1 MKKLCSLLL
10 SAVLLAAL
18 VVPSAAASNRYTDI
32 PSGSLLA
39 GEIESA
45 AQYGLMNGMGDGTF
59 GYYHS
64 ITRAQF
70 ATVLVRMFGWTQQTP
85 RTASYTD
92 VPMGQYWYT
101 YVETAVANGVADAG
115 GKFRP
120 YDPITRGE
128 MAVMLV
134 RALGYQGVAARAASD
149 TLPFSDVTSNR
160 GYIAVAYAIGMTKG
174 VTATTFAP
182 NASATRAQAAA
193 MLVRIYEKLHQ
204 ETDWVHGFY
213 AISSYSQIGLS
224 SKMDAV
230 SAVWSRMTY
239 SSAGSV
245 LSTTSANGNEFYVPN
260 GYTSATAY
268 LENQGTPMNLCVFMD
283 TSVPS
288 GSTNTLYA
296 MLSTP
301 ESRTQAVSQILNELT
316 TSYKAAGHNPYA
328 GVTID
333 FEGLHSAAKSN
344 FSAFLTE
351 LSQKLKAVGKPLYV
365 CVSPVLTTGGYYDG
379 YDYRTIGDLADKVI
393 LMAYD
398 YDSRD
403 LSGYVG
409 TTYYKTTAP
418 APIDQVYESL
428 KAITAPSTG
437 VRDVSKI
444 ALGFSSKN
452 TAWQVDAQGKLLSAV
467 PVYPTN
473 DTVYQRLSQAG
484 TVQGWSQ
491 NYQMPYATYTGSD
504 GNSYFLWYDNA
515 HSVQARLQLAKL
527 FGVSGVSLWR
537 MGNIPV
543 WDSWSWQSLLH
554 S

>member
-1 MKKLCSLLL
+1 MKKLFSLLITL
-10 SAVLLAAL
+10 ILLVTLAL
-18 VVPSAAASNRYTDI
+18 PATAAANRYSDI

-59 GYYHS
+59 GYYNS

-70 ATVLVRMFGWTQQTP
+70 ATVLVRMFGWTMQTP
-85 RTASYTD
+85 KTASYTD
-92 VPMGQYWYT
+92 VPSSQYWYS
-101 YVETAVANGVADAG
+101 YVETAVSNGVADAG

-134 RALGYQGVAARAASD
+134 RALGYQGIASRASAD
-149 TLPFSDVTSNR
+149 TLPFNDVTANR
-160 GYIAVAYAIGMTKG
+160 GYISVAYAIGMTKG

-182 NASATRAQAAA
+182 NSSATRAQAAA

-213 AISSYSQIGLS
+213 AISSYGQIGLS

-230 SAVWSRMTY
+230 SAGWSRMTY
-239 SSAGSV
+239 SSAGAV

-260 GYTSATAY
+260 GYSSATEY
-268 LENQGTPMNLCVFMD
+268 LENQGTPLNLSVFMD
-283 TSVPS
+283 TSIS
-288 GSTNTLYA
+288 NGSSNTLYA
-296 MLSTP
+296 MLATSDG
-301 ESRTQAVSQILNELT
+301 RTQAVNQILNELAV
-316 TSYKAAGHNPYA
+316 SYKAVGHNPYT

-333 FEGLHSAAKSN
+333 FEGLRSAAKSN
-344 FSAFLTE
+344 FTAFLTE
-351 LSQKLKAVGKPLYV
+351 LSQKLKAQGKSLYV
-365 CVSPVLTTGGYYDG
+365 CVPPVLTTGAYYDG
-379 YDYRTIGDLADKVI
+379 YDYRSIGDLADKVI

-398 YDSRD
+398 YDSSN
-403 LSGYVG
+403 LSGYAG
-409 TTYYKTTAP
+409 TAYYKTAAP

-428 KAITAPSTG
+428 KAITDSSTG

-444 ALGFSSKN
+444 ALGFSCKS
-452 TAWQVDAQGKLLSAV
+452 TAWQVDTQGKLLSTT

-473 DTVYQRLSQAG
+473 DTVYQRLSQSG

-504 GNSYFLWYDNA
+504 GNTYFLWYDNA
-515 HSVQARLQLAKL
+515 RSVEARLELAKL
-527 FGVSGVSLWR
+527 FGISGVSLWR

-543 WDSWSWQSLLH
+543 WDSWSWLGLLH